1 MLPPCFLL
9 SGHYDTGGNSRYIAF
24 KRKEA
29 CMVRGVLGAVVAA
42 FALVLPGAPQA
53 QAPTRD
59 ATLAAMKTATTFM
72 VEKVAVNGGYVWSY
86 LPDMSRRWGELEAK
100 PSMIW
105 VQPPGTATMG
115 HVFLDAYHATGD
127 EYYYGAAEKAAEAL
141 IWGQHPS
148 GGWHYMIDFGGPG
161 SMRDWYA
168 KYGQNAWRMEEFQ
181 HDWGNA
187 TFDDGGTSEA
197 MQFLLRLYVEK
208 RDPRWRPALD
218 KAIGFVLESQYPV
231 GGWPQRYPLR
241 HDFVHH
247 GNPDYTSY
255 ITFNDDVAGENIKF
269 LVMVHQALG
278 DPRALPAVRRAMDSF
293 IVTQQGQPQPAWG
306 LQHTVDDLKP
316 AGART
321 YEPKA
326 FATHTTANNLDQL
339 MNFYELTGDK
349 KYLARVGE
357 GLDWLD
363 KVKLAKPRP
372 DGRTHPTFIE
382 IGTDRPLYVHRRGS
396 NVENGA
402 YYADG
407 VPEKL
412 LAHYGAYRKID
423 VAAMR
428 ARYQRLKGSD
438 PAKAAANSPLLAT
451 TMVPL
456 PKYFATRDLETSD
469 LNVSAQSRSKDV
481 GAEGVRKL
489 IGGLNAQGYWP
500 TPLVA
505 TSNPYTGATPPSKP
519 DGDYASTHV
528 GDATDTSP
536 YPTDKPVV
544 GISTGAYIQ
553 NMTTLI
559 DWLGQAK

>member
-1 MLPPCFLL
+1 MFGRMLTAAICAASVMAAAPVEAAGP
-9 SGHYDTGGNSRYIAF
+9 SR
-24 KRKEA
+24 
-29 CMVRGVLGAVVAA
+29 
-42 FALVLPGAPQA
+42 Q
-53 QAPTRD
+53 Q
-59 ATLAAMKTATTFM
+59 TLATMKAATTFM

-115 HVFLDAYHATGD
+115 HVFLDAFHATGD
-127 EYYYGAAEKAAEAL
+127 DYYYRAAERAAEAL

-148 GGWHYMIDFGGPG
+148 GGWHYMIDFGGEG

-168 KYGQNAWRMEEFQ
+168 KYGENAWRMEEFQ
-181 HDWGNA
+181 HYWGNA
-187 TFDDGGTSEA
+187 TFDDAGSSEA

-218 KAIGFVLESQYPV
+218 KAINFVLDSQYPM
-231 GGWPQRYPLR
+231 GGWPQRYPLQ
-241 HDFVHH
+241 HEFVHH
-247 GNPDYTSY
+247 GRPDYTSY
-255 ITFNDDVAGENIKF
+255 VTFNDDVAGENIKF

-293 IVTQQGQPQPAWG
+293 LVTQQGEPQPAWG

-326 FATHTTANNLDQL
+326 FATHTTANNLAQL
-339 MNFYELTGDK
+339 MTFYELTGDK

-357 GLDWLD
+357 GLDWLE
-363 KVKLAKPRP
+363 KVKLAAPRP

-396 NVENGA
+396 NVQNGA
-402 YYADG
+402 YYVDYS
-407 VPEKL
+407 PEKT

-423 VAAMR
+423 LAALR
-428 ARYQRLKGSD
+428 ARYARLKASD
-438 PAKAAANSPLLAT
+438 PNTVAQASPLLAT
-451 TMVPL
+451 QAVPL
-456 PKYFATRDLETSD
+456 PRYFATRDLETSD
-469 LNVSAQSRSKDV
+469 LNIKAKDAV
-481 GAEGVRKL
+481 QAVTGDKAEALVR
-489 IGGLNAQGYWP
+489 GLNGQGYWP

-505 TSNPYTGATPPSKP
+505 TSHPYAAGTPRAEA
-519 DGDYASTHV
+519 DGDYATTHV
-528 GDATDTSP
+528 GDASDTSP
-536 YPTDKPVV
+536 YPTDKPVL

-559 DWLGQAK
+559 DWLAEVKR